1 MKFWTVAGLLAGL
14 VAISMA
20 WKTHTPRVATPNPG
34 SAEKRYSIDEFI
46 SDQEL

>member
-14 VAISMA
+14 VAITMA
-20 WKTHTPRVATPNPG
+20 WKKGAPKLAVGMR

>member
-1 MKFWTVAGLLAGL
+1 MKFWKVAGLLAGL

-20 WKTHTPRVATPNPG
+20 WRKQTPALAPSMG
-34 SAEKRYSIDEFI
+34 SAEQRYSIDELI

>member
-20 WKTHTPRVATPNPG
+20 WKHSTPKIAAGLR
-34 SAEKRYSIDEFI
+34 SAEQRYSIDEFI

>member
-14 VAISMA
+14 MAISIAWKKSSPKVAIGM
-20 WKTHTPRVATPNPG
+20 R
-34 SAEKRYSIDEFI
+34 SAEKRYSIDELI